1 MKRMFVSFVLIVVAA
16 IAFTAPTTA
25 EAGSA
30 TLDRIVERGELRV
43 GTTGGQPPYSIKSKS
58 GKLIGLEIDLGN
70 LLGDALG
77 VETKFVVKP
86 FAQLIPALLAGEVD
100 VVMSGM
106 TITAE
111 RNMKVA
117 FVGPYSISGKSI
129 LTKSST
135 LAAADDTE
143 DINVSTVSLAALE
156 GSTSQKF
163 VEILIP
169 EAKLKKAPDY
179 DTAVKMVLDGEVSA
193 MVADMEICQ
202 LSVLRY
208 PDAGLVTLDAPLT
221 LEPIGIALPPNDHLF
236 INLMENYLA
245 ALEIVGIMDQLR
257 ADWFENGS
265 WLVQLP

>member
-1 MKRMFVSFVLIVVAA
+1 MKQMLVSFVLIVIAAVA
-16 IAFTAPTTA
+16 IAAPTPA

-43 GTTGGQPPYSIKSKS
+43 GITGGLPPYNVKSKS
-58 GKLIGLEIDLGN
+58 GKLIGLEVDLGH
-70 LLGDALG
+70 LLGDAMN
-77 VETKFVVKP
+77 VKTTFVVKP

-129 LTKSST
+129 LTKSSM
-135 LAAADDTE
+135 LAEADDTD
-143 DINVSTVSLAALE
+143 DINQGSVTLSALE

-163 VEILIP
+163 VELLIP
-169 EAKLKKAPDY
+169 EATLKKVPDY
-179 DTAVKMVLDGEVSA
+179 DAAVKLVLDGEANA

-202 LSVLRY
+202 LTLLRH
-208 PDAGLVTLDAPLT
+208 PDAGLISLETPLT
-221 LEPIGIALPPNDHLF
+221 LEPSGIALPPDDHLF

-245 ALEIVGIMDQLR
+245 ALEIVGILEQLR
-257 ADWFENGS
+257 IDWFENGA